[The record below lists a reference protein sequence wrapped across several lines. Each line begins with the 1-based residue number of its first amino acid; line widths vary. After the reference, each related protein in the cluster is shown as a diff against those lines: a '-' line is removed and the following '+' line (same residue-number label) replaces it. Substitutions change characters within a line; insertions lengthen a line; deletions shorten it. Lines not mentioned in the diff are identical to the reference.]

1 MYGSIENTKASA
13 CGGWPER
20 WGVGQAR
27 CATLRGARAFQTSAS
42 PFGSQRRW
50 GRPWKTYG
58 ISNGALTELLSDVSK
73 ALAERPWVKD
83 GGYYVLVPE
92 DFSNSMWKGVLEI
105 YPTGKE
111 EEPLMGI
118 YETVP
123 VEDENGDTYALWQF
137 TYNGEKR
144 LFTRTVSGN
153 GKCVL
158 AENVTPFCPSGL
170 LPEGALVV
178 YREMFLLR
186 TE

>member
-1 MYGSIENTKASA
+1 MDGSGEETQLRITVKGRRQYTLTKM
-13 CGGWPER
+13 GFE
-20 WGVGQAR
+20 
-27 CATLRGARAFQTSAS
+27 
-42 PFGSQRRW
+42 
-50 GRPWKTYG
+50 YG
-58 ISNGALTELLSDVSK
+58 ISSGAPTELLGDVSK

-158 AENVTPFCPSGL
+158 AENVTPFVLPVCCPKVHWWFIAKCLYFGWNKV
-170 LPEGALVV
+170 LVEILSRADLRKINR
-178 YREMFLLR
+178 REA
-186 TE
+186 

>member
-1 MYGSIENTKASA
+1 M
-13 CGGWPER
+13 
-20 WGVGQAR
+20 
-27 CATLRGARAFQTSAS
+27 
-42 PFGSQRRW
+42 
-50 GRPWKTYG
+50 
-58 ISNGALTELLSDVSK
+58 
-73 ALAERPWVKD
+73 KD

-178 YREMFLLR
+178 YGEMFILR
-186 TE
+186 ME